1 MKTTFMNAELIAIM
15 KKLNDFSTSDTKFPG
30 GFLWKMKL
38 NKKAIAD
45 ILAVYEECEKE
56 LLEKYADDSRSYERS
71 VLDENGNQTEQKER
85 IIRPEYLAAWQKD
98 MGEVQFQK
106 TEVEIKNVSP
116 ESIADLALSPS
127 EWSAIE
133 FMIEEE

>member
-56 LLEKYADDSRSYERS
+56 LLKKYSDDSRSYERP
-71 VLDENGNQTEQKER
+71 VLDEDGNETDQKER
-85 IIRPEYLAAWQKD
+85 MIKPEYLANWQKD
-98 MGEVQFQK
+98 MAEIQFQK
-106 TEVEIKNVSP
+106 TEVEIKTVSP

-127 EWSAIE
+127 EWTAIE
-133 FMIEEE
+133 FMIEED

>member
-1 MKTTFMNAELIAIM
+1 
-15 KKLNDFSTSDTKFPG
+15 
-30 GFLWKMKL
+30 MKL

-85 IIRPEYLAAWQKD
+85 IIRPEYLEAWQKD

-116 ESIADLALSPS
+116 ESIADLALSPA

-133 FMIEEE
+133 FMVEE